1 VRTEEVVNRLR
12 DGVRDSGGVRGVRAV
27 VVAARL
33 RLRGVG
39 VSRVAARG
47 AAARRGVVVSREVAA
62 IRGVRSVEAAAAE
75 LVRTG
80 SPFIAQSEWP
90 YGYVLLSASGG
101 RTVFLEIR

>member
-1 VRTEEVVNRLR
+1 VRPGVRTEEVVNRLR

-27 VVAARL
+27 ADKARL
-33 RLRGVG
+33 CLRGVG
-39 VSRVAARG
+39 VSRAAARG

-80 SPFIAQSEWP
+80 SAFIA
-90 YGYVLLSASGG
+90 LL
-101 RTVFLEIR
+101 E

>member
-12 DGVRDSGGVRGVRAV
+12 DGVRDSGGVRSVRAV
-27 VVAARL
+27 ADKARL
-33 RLRGVG
+33 CLRGVG
-39 VSRVAARG
+39 VSRAAARG

-80 SPFIAQSEWP
+80 SAFIAKYEWP
-90 YGYVLLSASGG
+90 YECVQLSAPGSL
-101 RTVFLEIR
+101 TFVLEIR